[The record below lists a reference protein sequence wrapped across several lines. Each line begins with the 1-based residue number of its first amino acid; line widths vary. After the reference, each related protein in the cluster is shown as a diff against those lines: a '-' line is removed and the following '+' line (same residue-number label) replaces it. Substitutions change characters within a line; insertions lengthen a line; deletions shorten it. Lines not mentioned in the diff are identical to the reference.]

1 MSQYFIGIDLGTT
14 HSAVYYSPSNQAEA
28 ETNKVGRIQQLLIP
42 QFIAAGQVDARP
54 LLPSFVYFP
63 HKTEFL
69 ESDLQLPWGKA
80 PSIVGQLA
88 RELGAKSSGRLVQSA
103 KSWLCHSRVSADEAV
118 LPVDALEEVEKV
130 SPAQVTETLLAYLVS
145 AWANQFPN
153 APIVEQTVVITVPAS
168 FDPAARAITEQAA
181 EKVGLRARL
190 IEEPLAAF
198 YAWLS
203 DQQNWTDSLDVN
215 EHILVVDVGGGTTD
229 LSLIQAVEQEGA
241 LGLER
246 VAVGRHIL
254 LGGDNMDL
262 TLTYHLAAQLAQNG
276 TNLEPWQISGLT
288 QACREAKERL
298 LSNAELDEVSV
309 IVPSRGRSLFN
320 NSIKATLTQN
330 DVQQLLI
337 DGFFPQVQ
345 LGEQAQKTARSGFSA
360 INLDY
365 EGDPAI
371 TRHISEFLAQHDVK
385 PTKIL
390 LNGGVFNANVI
401 RSTLETRLAAMLSE
415 SLSGRELTMLTPSHL
430 DHAVAKG
437 ATYYA
442 QVQAEGGVKVK
453 SGLAANYYI
462 GVASPMPAIPGMAPP
477 VDAICVAPFGLEEG
491 SEEQML
497 PNEFSLIVGESV
509 TFRFFQSK
517 NSEEQSVGK
526 VIASFSVAQLD
537 ELNPLSVRLD
547 AGHYQAGDMVRVYL
561 TARVTE
567 LGLLLLQA
575 HDTQSDLSWTIEFQV
590 REA

>member
-1 MSQYFIGIDLGTT
+1 MDKYFIGIDLGTT
-14 HSAVYYSPSNQAEA
+14 HAAVFYASSGQSGQIE
-28 ETNKVGRIQQLLIP
+28 QLSIP
-42 QFIAAGQVDARP
+42 QLIAPGQVDNRP

-63 HKTEFL
+63 HQTEFL
-69 ESDLQLPWGKA
+69 ESDLQLPWGKS
-80 PSIVGQLA
+80 PSVVGQLA
-88 RELGAKSSGRLVQSA
+88 RELGAKSAGRLVQSA
-103 KSWLCHSRVSADEAV
+103 KSWLCHSRVKADEAI
-118 LPVDALEEVEKV
+118 LPVDALAEVEKV
-130 SPAQVTETLLAYLVS
+130 SPAQVTQDLLAHLVN
-145 AWANQFPN
+145 AWAQQFPN
-153 APIVEQTVVITVPAS
+153 APISEQDVVITVPAS
-168 FDPAARAITEQAA
+168 FDPAARAITEQSA
-181 EKVGLRARL
+181 ERVGLQARL

-198 YAWLS
+198 YAWLF
-203 DQQNWTDSLDVN
+203 DQPKWSDSLDVN

-229 LSLIQAVEQEGA
+229 LSLIQAIDNDGA

-262 TLTYHLAAQLAQNG
+262 TLTYHLAAQLAQEG
-276 TNLEPWQISGLT
+276 THLEPWQISGLT

-298 LSNAELDEVSV
+298 LSNADLAEVSV
-309 IVPSRGRSLFN
+309 VVPSRGRSVFN
-320 NSIKATLTQN
+320 NSIKTRLTQQ
-330 DVQQLLI
+330 DVQRLLI
-337 DGFFPQVQ
+337 DGFFPAVQ
-345 LGEQAQKTARSGFSA
+345 FGEQAQKTARSGFSA

-390 LNGGVFNANVI
+390 LNGGVFNAAVI
-401 RSTLETRLAAMLSE
+401 RSTLEARLIHMLEQE
-415 SLSGRELTMLTPSHL
+415 SLTMLTPSHL

-491 SEEQML
+491 SDDQRL
-497 PNEFSLIVGESV
+497 PNEFSLVVGESV
-509 TFRFFQSK
+509 MFRFFQSN
-517 NSEEQSVGK
+517 NSDIDSVGR
-526 VIASFSVAQLD
+526 VIASFSIGQLN
-537 ELNPLSVRLD
+537 ELSPLSILLD

>member
-1 MSQYFIGIDLGTT
+1 MNQYFIGIDLGTT
-14 HSAVYYSPSNQAEA
+14 HSAVYYSQSAQASSDTHSMPA
-28 ETNKVGRIQQLLIP
+28 AIQQLLIP

-63 HKTEFL
+63 HQSEFL
-69 ESDLQLPWGKA
+69 DSDLQLPWG
-80 PSIVGQLA
+80 STSSVVGQLA
-88 RELGAKSSGRLVQSA
+88 RELGAKSAGRLVQSA
-103 KSWLCHSRVSADEAV
+103 KSWLCHARVNADEAV
-118 LPVDALEEVEKV
+118 LPVDALPEVQKV
-130 SPAQVTETLLAYLVS
+130 SPAQVTETLLSHLVS
-145 AWANQFPN
+145 AWEHQFPN
-153 APIVEQTVVITVPAS
+153 APIAEQTVVITVPAS
-168 FDPAARAITEQAA
+168 FDPAARTITEQAA
-181 EKVGLRARL
+181 AKIGLRARL

-229 LSLIQAVEQEGA
+229 LSLIKAVDQEGA

-262 TLTYHLAAQLAQNG
+262 TLTYHMAAQLAQNG

-298 LSNAELDEVSV
+298 LSNPDLQDASV
-309 IVPSRGRSLFN
+309 VVPSRGRSLFN

-337 DGFFPQVQ
+337 DGFFPQAT
-345 LGEQAQKTARSGFSA
+345 LSEQAQKNARSGFST
-360 INLDY
+360 INLEY

-371 TRHISEFLAQHDVK
+371 TRHISEFLSQHDVT
-385 PTKIL
+385 PSKIL
-390 LNGGVFNANVI
+390 LNGGVFNASVI
-401 RSTLETRLAAMLSE
+401 RSTLEARLAYMLGDSKF
-415 SLSGRELTMLTPSHL
+415 TMLTPSHL

-442 QVQAEGGVKVK
+442 QVQAQGGVKVK

-497 PNEFSLIVGESV
+497 PNEFSLVVGESV
-509 TFRFFQSK
+509 TFRFFQS
-517 NSEEQSVGK
+517 QSSDVDEVGN
-526 VIASFSVAQLD
+526 VVSSFSLGQLN
-537 ELNPLSVRLD
+537 ELNPLSIRLD
-547 AGHYQAGDMVRVYL
+547 AGHYHEGDMVRVYL

>member
-1 MSQYFIGIDLGTT
+1 MGQYFIGIDLGTT
-14 HSAVYYSPSNQAEA
+14 HSAVYYSESNESL
-28 ETNKVGRIQQLLIP
+28 TNQTQSSIQQLAIP
-42 QFIAAGQVDARP
+42 QFIGAGQVDARP

-63 HKTEFL
+63 HQSEFL
-69 ESDLQLPWGKA
+69 NSDLQLPWGKA
-80 PSIVGQLA
+80 SSVVGQLA

-103 KSWLCHSRVSADEAV
+103 KSWLCHTRVGADEAV
-118 LPVDALEEVEKV
+118 LPVDALEEVAKV
-130 SPAQVTETLLAYLVS
+130 SPTQVTEMLLAHLAN
-145 AWANQFPN
+145 AWENQFPD
-153 APIVEQTVVITVPAS
+153 APIGEQTVVITVPAS
-168 FDPAARAITEQAA
+168 FDPSARAITEQAA

-203 DQQNWTDSLDVN
+203 DQQNWADSLDVN
-215 EHILVVDVGGGTTD
+215 EYILVVDVGGGTTD
-229 LSLIQAVEQEGA
+229 LSLIQTVDQDGA

-262 TLTYHLAAQLAQNG
+262 TLTYHVAAQLAQNG
-276 TNLEPWQISGLT
+276 TNLEPWQITGLT

-298 LSNAELDEVSV
+298 LSNPDLQDASV
-309 IVPSRGRSLFN
+309 VVPSRGRSLFN
-320 NSIKATLTQN
+320 NSIKATLTQK

-385 PTKIL
+385 PSKIL

-401 RSTLETRLAAMLSE
+401 RSTIEARLASMLGYSD
-415 SLSGRELTMLTPSHL
+415 LTMLTPSHL

-497 PNEFSLIVGESV
+497 PNEFSLVVGESV
-509 TFRFFQSK
+509 TFRFFQSQ
-517 NSEEQSVGK
+517 NNEPDSVGK
-526 VIASFSVAQLD
+526 VIASFSIGQLN

-547 AGHYQAGDMVRVYL
+547 AGHYKEGDMVRVYL
-561 TARVTE
+561 TAKVTE

-575 HDTQSDLSWTIEFQV
+575 HDTQSDLSWKIEFQV
-590 REA
+590 RES

>member
-1 MSQYFIGIDLGTT
+1 MSDYFIGIDLGTT
-14 HSAVYYSPSNQAEA
+14 HSAVYYSQSGQSQ
-28 ETNKVGRIQQLLIP
+28 VGRIQQLAIP
-42 QFIAAGQVDARP
+42 QFIAAGQVDSRP

-63 HKTEFL
+63 HDTEFL
-69 ESDLQLPWGKA
+69 ESDLLLPWGKA
-80 PSIVGQLA
+80 HSIVGQLA

-103 KSWLCHSRVSADEAV
+103 KSWLCHSRVGADENV
-118 LPVDALEEVEKV
+118 LPIDALEEVEKI
-130 SPAQVTETLLAYLVS
+130 SPAAVTEILLTHLVN
-145 AWANQFPN
+145 AWKVSFPN
-153 APIVEQTVVITVPAS
+153 APITDQNVVITVPAS
-168 FDPAARAITEQAA
+168 FDPAARAITEQSA
-181 EKVGLRARL
+181 ERVGLRARL

-203 DQQNWTDSLDVN
+203 DQKNWAENLTVN

-229 LSLIQAVEQEGA
+229 LSLIQAVEKDGA

-254 LGGDNMDL
+254 LGGDNMDM

-276 TNLEPWQISGLT
+276 THLEPWQITGLT

-298 LSNAELDEVSV
+298 LSNEDIAETSV
-309 IVPSRGRSLFN
+309 VVPSRGRSLFN
-320 NSIKATLTQN
+320 NSVKATLSQA

-337 DGFFPQVQ
+337 EGFFPQVQ
-345 LGEQAQKTARSGFSA
+345 FGEQAHKAARSGFSS

-371 TRHISEFLAQHDVK
+371 TRHISEFLSRHDVK
-385 PTKIL
+385 PSKIL
-390 LNGGVFNANVI
+390 LNGGVFNATVI
-401 RSTLETRLAAMLSE
+401 RNTLEVRLQ
-415 SLSGRELTMLTPSHL
+415 SLLGDIPLTMLTPSHL
-430 DHAVAKG
+430 DYAVAKG

-442 QVQAEGGVKVK
+442 KVQAEGGVKVK
-453 SGLAANYYI
+453 SGLASNYYI

-497 PNEFSLIVGESV
+497 PNEFSLVVGESV
-509 TFRFFQSK
+509 IFRFFQSK
-517 NSEEQSVGK
+517 NNEVDAVGN
-526 VIASFSVAQLD
+526 VVSAFALGQLN
-537 ELNPLSVRLD
+537 ELSPLSVRLD
-547 AGHYQAGDMVRVYL
+547 AGHYQAGEMVRIYL

-575 HDTQSDLSWTIEFQV
+575 HDTQSDLNWTIEFQV
-590 REA
+590 REV

>member
-1 MSQYFIGIDLGTT
+1 MGQYFIGIDLGTT
-14 HSAVYYSPSNQAEA
+14 HSAVYYSESSESLANQSQSS
-28 ETNKVGRIQQLLIP
+28 IQQLAIP
-42 QFIAAGQVDARP
+42 QFISAGQVDARP

-63 HKTEFL
+63 HQSEFL
-69 ESDLQLPWGKA
+69 DSDLQLPWGKA
-80 PSIVGQLA
+80 SSVVGQLA

-103 KSWLCHSRVSADEAV
+103 KSWLCHTRVGADEAV

-130 SPAQVTETLLAYLVS
+130 SPAKVTEMLLAHLVS
-145 AWANQFPN
+145 AWENQFPD
-153 APIVEQTVVITVPAS
+153 APIDEQTVVITVPAS
-168 FDPAARAITEQAA
+168 FDPSARAITEQAA

-203 DQQNWTDSLDVN
+203 DQQNWVDSLDVN

-229 LSLIQAVEQEGA
+229 LSLIQTVDQDGA

-262 TLTYHLAAQLAQNG
+262 TLTYHVAAQLAQNG
-276 TNLEPWQISGLT
+276 TNLEPWQITGLT

-298 LSNAELDEVSV
+298 LSNPDLQDASV
-309 IVPSRGRSLFN
+309 VVPSRGRSLFN

-385 PTKIL
+385 PSKIL

-401 RSTLETRLAAMLSE
+401 RSTIEARLASMLGDSD
-415 SLSGRELTMLTPSHL
+415 LTMLTPSHL

-497 PNEFSLIVGESV
+497 PNEFSLVVGESV
-509 TFRFFQSK
+509 TFRFFQSQH
-517 NSEEQSVGK
+517 NEPDSVGK
-526 VIASFSVAQLD
+526 VIASFSIGQLN

-547 AGHYQAGDMVRVYL
+547 AGHYKEGDMVRVYL
-561 TARVTE
+561 TAKVTE

-590 REA
+590 RES

>member
-1 MSQYFIGIDLGTT
+1 MGDYFIGIDLGTT
-14 HSAVYYSPSNQAEA
+14 HSAVYYSLSAKATAPEGQMA
-28 ETNKVGRIQQLLIP
+28 GQIHQLAIP
-42 QFIAAGQVDARP
+42 QLIAAGQVDARP

-63 HKTEFL
+63 HQSEFL

-80 PSIVGQLA
+80 SSVVGQLA
-88 RELGAKSSGRLVQSA
+88 RELGAKSSGRLIQSA
-103 KSWLCHSRVSADEAV
+103 KSWLCHSRVTADEAV
-118 LPVDALEEVEKV
+118 LPVDALEEVTKI
-130 SPAQVTETLLAYLVS
+130 SPAQVTENLLAHLVN
-145 AWANQFPN
+145 AWAQQFPN
-153 APIVEQTVVITVPAS
+153 APIGEQDVVITVPAS
-168 FDPAARAITEQAA
+168 FDPAARAITEQSA
-181 EKVGLRARL
+181 ERVGLRARL

-198 YAWLS
+198 YAWLA
-203 DQQNWTDSLDVN
+203 DQQKWSDSLDVN

-229 LSLIQAVEQEGA
+229 LSLIQAVDNDGA

-262 TLTYHLAAQLAQNG
+262 TLTYHLAAQLAQEG

-298 LSNAELDEVSV
+298 LSNAELEDVSV
-309 IVPSRGRSLFN
+309 VVPSRGRSLFN
-320 NSIKATLTQN
+320 NSIKTTLTQQ
-330 DVQQLLI
+330 DVQRLLI
-337 DGFFPQVQ
+337 DGFFPAVQ
-345 LGEQAQKTARSGFSA
+345 FGEAAQKTARSGFST

-371 TRHISEFLAQHDVK
+371 TRHISEFLAQHDIK

-401 RSTLETRLAAMLSE
+401 RSTIEMRLEQML
-415 SLSGRELTMLTPSHL
+415 GQDALTMLTPSHL

-491 SEEQML
+491 SDEQML
-497 PNEFSLIVGESV
+497 PNEFSLVVGESV

-517 NSEEQSVGK
+517 TSDVESVGR
-526 VIASFSVAQLD
+526 VVASFSVGTLN
-537 ELNPLSVRLD
+537 ELNPLSIRLD

>member
-1 MSQYFIGIDLGTT
+1 MSDYFIGIDLGTT
-14 HSAVYYSPSNQAEA
+14 HSAVFYSESKQENATPEI
-28 ETNKVGRIQQLLIP
+28 KQLSIP
-42 QFIAAGQVDARP
+42 QFTAAGQITEQP

-63 HKTEFL
+63 HATEFL
-69 ESDLQLPWGKA
+69 ESDLQLPWGRA
-80 PSIVGQLA
+80 NSIVGQLA

-103 KSWLCHSRVSADEAV
+103 KSWLCHSRVGADEAI
-118 LPVDALEEVEKV
+118 LPVDALEEVSKV
-130 SPAQVTETLLAYLVS
+130 SPAQITETLLSHLVH
-145 AWANQFPN
+145 AWTLAFPN
-153 APIVEQTVVITVPAS
+153 APIAEQDVVITVPAS

-181 EKVGLRARL
+181 ERVGLRARL

-198 YAWLS
+198 YAWLA
-203 DQQNWTDSLDVN
+203 DQETWGDALHVD

-229 LSLIQAVEQEGA
+229 LSLIQAVEQDGT

-254 LGGDNMDL
+254 LGGDNMDM
-262 TLTYHLAAQLAQNG
+262 TLTYHLAGQLAQSG
-276 TNLEPWQISGLT
+276 TTLEPWQISGLT

-298 LSNAELDEVSV
+298 LSNADLNDVSV
-309 IVPSRGRSLFN
+309 VVPSRGRSLFN
-320 NSIKATLTQN
+320 NSIKTTLTQN
-330 DVQQLLI
+330 DVQQLLLQ
-337 DGFFPQVQ
+337 GFFPEVTF
-345 LGEQAQKTARSGFSA
+345 GEQAHKAPRSGIST

-365 EGDPAI
+365 ESDPAI
-371 TRHISEFLAQHDVK
+371 TRHISEFLAQHNAK

-390 LNGGVFNANVI
+390 LNGGVFNASLI
-401 RSTLETRLAAMLSE
+401 RSTIETRLRAMLE
-415 SLSGRELTMLTPSHL
+415 GVELTMLAPSHL

-442 QVQAEGGVKVK
+442 LVQAEGGVKVK

-477 VDAICVAPFGLEEG
+477 VDAVCVAPFGLDEG

-497 PNEFSLIVGESV
+497 PNEFSLVVGESV
-509 TFRFFQSK
+509 TFRFFQSQG
-517 NSEEQSVGK
+517 NQVDSVGK
-526 VIASFSVAQLD
+526 VISSFALGQLI
-537 ELNPLSVRLD
+537 ELNPISIQLD
-547 AGHYQAGDMVRVYL
+547 AGHYQEGEMVRVYL

-575 HDTQSDLSWTIEFQV
+575 HDTKSNLNWTIEFQV

>member
-14 HSAVYYSPSNQAEA
+14 HSAVYFSPSSQTASESDQ
-28 ETNKVGRIQQLLIP
+28 VGRIQQLAIP
-42 QFIAAGQVDARP
+42 QFIAAGQVDVRP

-63 HKTEFL
+63 HQSEFL

-80 PSIVGQLA
+80 GAIVGQLA

-130 SPAQVTETLLAYLVS
+130 SPAQVTETLLAHLVS
-145 AWANQFPN
+145 AWSHQFPD
-153 APIVEQTVVITVPAS
+153 APIAEQTLVITVPAS

-203 DQQNWTDSLDVN
+203 DQTNWADSLDVN

-229 LSLIQAVEQEGA
+229 LSLIQAVEQDGA

-276 TNLEPWQISGLT
+276 TNLDPWQISGLT

-298 LSNAELDEVSV
+298 LTNADLEDVSV
-309 IVPSRGRSLFN
+309 VVPSRGRSLFN
-320 NSIKATLTQN
+320 NSIKATLTQS

-385 PTKIL
+385 PSKIL

-401 RSTLETRLAAMLSE
+401 RSTLEARLASMLG
-415 SLSGRELTMLTPSHL
+415 GREITMLTPSHL

-497 PNEFSLIVGESV
+497 PNEFSLVVGESV
-509 TFRFFQSK
+509 TFRFFQSQH
-517 NSEEQSVGK
+517 SDVDSVGK
-526 VIASFSVAQLD
+526 VIASFSVPQLN
-537 ELNPLSVRLD
+537 ELNPLSIRLD

-590 REA
+590 RES